1 MNKSFLKFI
10 LVGVIILF
18 CILSTGCLAK
28 KSNKKM
34 VEDFLKEYGVSN
46 YTVSDSYKESK
57 TKYRDPDEVWDV
69 ELNDGSDITFHVT
82 NEYGYDEEVYSST
95 LTTDYDIQVVKYLFQ
110 KYGKLTNFNIV
121 DNKITSNYNNGEE
134 LSKIFEE
141 SEQFLDYI
149 KQSDYKVDVVF
160 NFVFDN
166 SKLKSFCDNEFVYN
180 HFIRVDKKDLS
191 FSTDD
196 YKNIFTDY
204 VVTVLDYRLE
214 DNLKDVQNYS
224 SYLNDYE
231 YKLAYEDAN
240 GNYVYYND
248 LIAHD
253 LVNITFRTL
262 YEILKRNSYTVNGN
276 IDNYEFATENGKCVY
291 DDTESGNSYCLVYAD
306 NDLEYG
312 SEINIDVVNKIT
324 GINLKIG

>member
-1 MNKSFLKFI
+1 M
-10 LVGVIILF
+10 
-18 CILSTGCLAK
+18 
-28 KSNKKM
+28 
-34 VEDFLKEYGVSN
+34 
-46 YTVSDSYKESK
+46 
-57 TKYRDPDEVWDV
+57 
-69 ELNDGSDITFHVT
+69 
-82 NEYGYDEEVYSST
+82 
-95 LTTDYDIQVVKYLFQ
+95 
-110 KYGKLTNFNIV
+110 
-121 DNKITSNYNNGEE
+121 
-134 LSKIFEE
+134 
-141 SEQFLDYI
+141 
-149 KQSDYKVDVVF
+149 VF